1 MRQVLTEHNQLTSF
15 LKRQCWM
22 NSIPTVLLKT
32 QQKEEDHKSEV
43 EYTLTSA
50 IIFGEDYDPEMKFC
64 VNL

>member
-1 MRQVLTEHNQLTSF
+1 
-15 LKRQCWM
+15 M
-22 NSIPTVLLKT
+22 NSVPTVLLKT

-50 IIFGEDYDPEMKFC
+50 IIFGEDYDPEVKFC